1 MYNNNSYTNYYRK
14 RLYAGY
20 LIPPQPPPVLK
31 KGQPIPETGIIH
43 ALYLYRL
50 YIIFCFF
57 RSSSCGML

>member
-43 ALYLYRL
+43 ALYLYR
-50 YIIFCFF
+50 
-57 RSSSCGML
+57 